1 MYMYFNQDDAQRT
14 PPRGGE
20 LVFEE
25 QSRRTPVKRRIG
37 KTFTERKVAQRT
49 LPVKERLGN
58 RHSSSVF
65 ERLSEGPV
73 APETRR
79 RRSRNDRNLT
89 SSRQS
94 IPRRA
99 KAEAPIRGQENSKLD
114 VTLVGFRFPIQEV
127 TTTDSDSE
135 TPEPKK

>member
-1 MYMYFNQDDAQRT
+1 M
-14 PPRGGE
+14 
-20 LVFEE
+20 
-25 QSRRTPVKRRIG
+25 PVK
-37 KTFTERKVAQRT
+37 A
-49 LPVKERLGN
+49 RLGK
-58 RHSSSVF
+58 RPQSSAF

-73 APETRR
+73 APEARR

-89 SSRQS
+89 SSRPS

-99 KAEAPIRGQENSKLD
+99 KAEAPTRGQETSKLD
-114 VTLVGFRFPIQEV
+114 VTLVGFRFPVQEV